1 MRRTTGCRGFVL
13 APTRMCELAIALLLL
28 LLVSYSGR
36 ATARASERPELIT
49 EARLVLFP
57 DQPCFACNNYSAS
70 SLRMT
75 VNLKNRARV
84 HFTFRCVAKPNQW
97 RIRIVV
103 GKSEAARLYGALD
116 QSFGV

>member
-1 MRRTTGCRGFVL
+1 
-13 APTRMCELAIALLLL
+13 MCELAIALLLL

-49 EARLVLFP
+49 EARLVS
-57 DQPCFACNNYSAS
+57 SADIS
-70 SLRMT
+70 GRTMLRVQRLWHFIPADAS
-75 VNLKNRARV
+75 VNAKDRARV